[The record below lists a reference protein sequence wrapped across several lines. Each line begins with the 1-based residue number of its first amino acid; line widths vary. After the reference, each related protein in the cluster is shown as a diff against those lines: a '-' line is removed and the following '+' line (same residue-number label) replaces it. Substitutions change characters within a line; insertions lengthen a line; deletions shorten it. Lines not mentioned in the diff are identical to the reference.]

1 METIPIILASASPRR
16 RAILRSLGVHAEVHR
31 PHCMEVTLRDDPAGT
46 VGVNARRKALSVHAS
61 YPRAAIIAADTVV
74 CFEGRVLGKPR
85 DLEEAR
91 AWLTAYSGKTQTVYT
106 AVALFY
112 PGAQEPSLRIEA
124 TSLQFKEYD
133 ARTVDAYL
141 ALVHPIDRAGAYDVN
156 ERGDLLIAGRI
167 GSYSNVMGLPRGVV
181 RDWLV
186 AHGLLG
192 EERA

>member
-1 METIPIILASASPRR
+1 MDTIPIILASASPRR

-74 CFEGRVLGKPR
+74 CFEGRVLGK
-85 DLEEAR
+85 
-91 AWLTAYSGKTQTVYT
+91 LTAYSGKTQTVYT

-133 ARTVDAYL
+133 TRTVDAYL
-141 ALVHPIDRAGAYDVN
+141 ALVRPLDRAGAYDVN
-156 ERGDLLIAGRI
+156 DRGDLLIAGRI

-192 EERA
+192 GERP